1 MCEAVS
7 TCCSVHQI
15 CSVRVNRLYHTL
27 EVKEIEVNVIF
38 GNMSKLKIL
47 QPAEENQEFLDIDE
61 TASNDGDDEQ
71 KHEKLLNA
79 IAKLGKNKK

>member
-1 MCEAVS
+1 
-7 TCCSVHQI
+7 
-15 CSVRVNRLYHTL
+15 
-27 EVKEIEVNVIF
+27 
-38 GNMSKLKIL
+38 MSKLKIL

>member
-1 MCEAVS
+1 MYDFRTIEIGKGNEVERMFRKS
-7 TCCSVHQI
+7 RFI
-15 CSVRVNRLYHTL
+15 VRRNC
-27 EVKEIEVNVIF
+27 VNVIF
-38 GNMSKLKIL
+38 GKMSKLKIL